1 MSNSFNGIAPRDVIG
16 KIFID
21 MAHKN
26 PDLVLLDADFGTAS
40 KIFDFKKH
48 FPERF
53 IQVGIAEQN
62 MMGIAAG
69 LSTVGLIPFVS
80 TVSVFCSRRACDQV
94 TVSIAL
100 SETNVKILGVYAGL
114 FVGKNGASH
123 QSLED
128 IAIMRA
134 LPNMIVLQPADAI
147 ETEQMLYF
155 AAEYVGPVYIRIG
168 RDPIKSFLPLDY
180 KFQLGKAVTIKEG
193 KDLTIFT
200 YGDLVE
206 ETMEAVELLSKDNVD
221 AKVVNM
227 SSIKPIDKDAI
238 ITAAKETGK
247 IVTIDNHNIYGG
259 LGSAVAEVISEN
271 YPVLMKRLGVKDVFG
286 RTGSNEE
293 MKKFFGLRAID
304 MRNDIISFLRKD
316 D

>member
-1 MSNSFNGIAPRDVIG
+1 MNNQLSGMAPRDVIG

-26 PDLVLLDADFGTAS
+26 PDVVLVDADFGTAS

-53 IQVGIAEQN
+53 VQVGIAEQN

-69 LSTVGLIPFVS
+69 LSTTGLIPFVS
-80 TVSVFCSRRACDQV
+80 TVAVFCSRRACDQV
-94 TVSIAL
+94 TISIAL
-100 SETNVKILGVYAGL
+100 SNTNVKILGVYAGL

-155 AAEYVGPVYIRIG
+155 AAEHQGPVYMRIG
-168 RDPIKSFLPLDY
+168 RDPIKSFLPTDY
-180 KFQLGKAVTIKEG
+180 KFQLGKSVTIKDG

-200 YGDLVE
+200 YGDLIE
-206 ETMEAVELLSKDNVD
+206 ETMVAAQLLLKDNID
-221 AKVVNM
+221 ARVINM
-227 SSIKPIDKDAI
+227 SSIKPIDINAI
-238 ITAAKETGK
+238 VKAAKETGR

-259 LGSAVAEVISEN
+259 LGSAVAEVVTEN
-271 YPVLMKRLGVKDVFG
+271 CPVLMKRLGVKDVFG

-293 MKKFFGLRAID
+293 MKEFFGLRAID
-304 MRNDIISFLRKD
+304 FRNDIIDFLRK
-316 D
+316 

>member
-1 MSNSFNGIAPRDVIG
+1 MNNPLNGMAPRDVIG

-21 MAHKN
+21 MAYKN
-26 PDLVLLDADFGTAS
+26 PDVVLVDADFGTAS
-40 KIFDFKKH
+40 KIFDFKKY
-48 FPERF
+48 FPDRF

-80 TVSVFCSRRACDQV
+80 TVAVFCSRRACDQV
-94 TVSIAL
+94 TISIAL
-100 SETNVKILGVYAGL
+100 SNTNVKILGVYAGL

-155 AAEYVGPVYIRIG
+155 AAEHVGPVYIRIG
-168 RDPIKSFLPLDY
+168 RDPIKSYLPPDY
-180 KFQLGKAVTIKEG
+180 KFQLGKSVTIKEG
-193 KDLTIFT
+193 KDITIFT

-206 ETMEAVELLSKDNVD
+206 ETMNASELLLKDGLD
-221 AKVVNM
+221 ARVVNM
-227 SSIKPIDKDAI
+227 SSIKPIDEYAI
-238 ITAAKETGK
+238 VKAAKETGTLF
-247 IVTIDNHNIYGG
+247 TIDNHNIYGG
-259 LGSAVAEVISEN
+259 LGSAVAEVVAEK
-271 YPVLMKRLGVKDVFG
+271 YPVKVNRLGVKDVFG
-286 RTGSNEE
+286 KTGSNYE
-293 MKKFFGLRAID
+293 MKHYFGLRAID
-304 MRNDIISFLRKD
+304 MRNDILAFLKKN
-316 D
+316 